1 MRASLYREP
10 LLLGP
15 GSFFPCGDLVLAE
28 AKQLLILFSEP
39 CSPLAFL
46 PPRTYRHCIMLTAEK
61 IIELLKLR
69 PHPIEGGYFVE
80 TYRSEIKL
88 PQSALP
94 HAYTGDR
101 LASTTIFYML
111 TPHVFSA
118 LHRLPGDEMFHF
130 YMGDPVET
138 FLLRDEG
145 TSSNVTLGHDL
156 ASGMLLQHTVLGG
169 VWQGSRL
176 LPGGAFALLG
186 TTMSPGFDYAD
197 YESGSR
203 DALLARYPQHRDR
216 ILSLTR

>member
-1 MRASLYREP
+1 MP
-10 LLLGP
+10 
-15 GSFFPCGDLVLAE
+15 
-28 AKQLLILFSEP
+28 
-39 CSPLAFL
+39 
-46 PPRTYRHCIMLTAEK
+46 TAEK
-61 IIELLKLR
+61 IMALLNLR

-94 HAYTGDR
+94 KAYSGDR
-101 LASTTIFYML
+101 FASTAIFYML
-111 TPHVFSA
+111 TSSTFSA

-130 YMGDPVET
+130 YLGDPVET
-138 FLLRDEG
+138 FLLHEDG
-145 TSSNVTLGHDL
+145 SSETVTLGHDL
-156 ASGMLLQHTVLGG
+156 ASGMLLQHNVLGG

-203 DALLARYPQHRDR
+203 DALLARFPQHRKR
-216 ILSLTR
+216 ILSFTR